1 MSWCVRV
8 CSNEKDLLNIHKH
21 QFVGEEYEKQLLGA
35 RYPSGS
41 QHDVDFSKLSA
52 GGLLAK

>member
-1 MSWCVRV
+1 VSWCVRV